1 MTTFAEKVISFN
13 SKLSFEGQLPDGI
26 RIMNPFME
34 SPEAVEISSLF
45 YKKYYSDT
53 NDRKL
58 ILGINPGR
66 HGAGLIGVP
75 FTDTK
80 RLADICAI
88 DPGLINSHEPSSV
101 FVYDMIEQYG
111 GAEKF
116 YGDYFINSVCPL
128 GFVRTNEKGNEINYN
143 YYDSRQLTETVEP
156 FIVKSLQDIC
166 SMGIYTGKV
175 WCLGT
180 GKNYKYLTALNS
192 RHKLFDTIIPLEHPR
207 YIMQYRSKQISF
219 YIGKYLDAL
228 SPNLTI
234 I

>member
-1 MTTFAEKVISFN
+1 MTTFAEKAISFN
-13 SKLSFEGQLPDGI
+13 NKLSFEGELPAGI

-34 SPEAVEISSLF
+34 SPAAVEISTLF

-66 HGAGLIGVP
+66 HGAGLTGVP

-80 RLADICAI
+80 RAADICGI
-88 DPGLINSHEPSSV
+88 DPGKMNSHEPSSV
-101 FVYDMIEQYG
+101 FVYDMIEKYG

-143 YYDSRQLTETVEP
+143 YYDSRELTGVVEP
-156 FIVKSLQDIC
+156 FIIKSLQDIC
-166 SMGIYTGKV
+166 SMGIYAGTV

-192 RHKLFDTIIPLEHPR
+192 RLNLFDTIIPLEHPR
-207 YIMQYRSKQISF
+207 YIMQYRSKQIRT
-219 YIGKYLDAL
+219 YIRKYLDTL
-228 SPNLTI
+228 GCDLT
-234 I
+234 